1 MCYVRDFVDN
11 CIGGIIVIIIEGE
24 PMNLANILRIVVL
37 LVAVVGAFVAIPQAA
52 LILVVL
58 GLVAGFVGVE
68 EDNRQNYL
76 ILAIALTT
84 VAGSLGGIPGV
95 GGYISSILSD
105 VSSAVNA
112 GAVAVIVTI
121 NHERVPY

>member
-1 MCYVRDFVDN
+1 
-11 CIGGIIVIIIEGE
+11 
-24 PMNLANILRIVVL
+24 MNLANILRIVIL

-58 GLVAGFVGVE
+58 GAVAGFIGVE

-84 VAGSLGGIPGV
+84 VSGALGGIPGV
-95 GGYISSILSD
+95 GGYIDSILGD
-105 VSSAVNA
+105 VSAAINA

-121 NHERVPY
+121 IYERVTS

>member
-1 MCYVRDFVDN
+1 
-11 CIGGIIVIIIEGE
+11 
-24 PMNLANILRIVVL
+24 MNLANILRIVVL

-84 VAGSLGGIPGV
+84 VAGALGGIPGG
-95 GGYISSILSD
+95 GGYISSILGD

-121 NHERVPY
+121 IYERVTS

>member
-1 MCYVRDFVDN
+1 
-11 CIGGIIVIIIEGE
+11 
-24 PMNLANILRIVVL
+24 MNLANILRIVVL

-68 EDNRQNYL
+68 EDNRQHYL

-84 VAGSLGGIPGV
+84 VAGALGGIPGV
-95 GGYISSILSD
+95 GGYISSILGD

-121 NHERVPY
+121 IYERVTS

>member
-1 MCYVRDFVDN
+1 
-11 CIGGIIVIIIEGE
+11 
-24 PMNLANILRIVVL
+24 MNLANILRIVVL
-37 LVAVVGAFVAIPQAA
+37 LVAVVGAFVDIPQAA

-121 NHERVPY
+121 IYERVTS

>member
-1 MCYVRDFVDN
+1 
-11 CIGGIIVIIIEGE
+11 
-24 PMNLANILRIVVL
+24 MNLANILRIVVL

-84 VAGSLGGIPGV
+84 VAGALGGIPGV

-121 NHERVPY
+121 IYERVTS

>member
-1 MCYVRDFVDN
+1 
-11 CIGGIIVIIIEGE
+11 
-24 PMNLANILRIVVL
+24 MNLANILRIVVL

-84 VAGSLGGIPGV
+84 VAGALGGIPGV
-95 GGYISSILSD
+95 GGYISSILGD

-121 NHERVPY
+121 IYERVTS

>member
-1 MCYVRDFVDN
+1 
-11 CIGGIIVIIIEGE
+11 
-24 PMNLANILRIVVL
+24 MNLANILRIVVL

-58 GLVAGFVGVE
+58 CLVAGFVGVE

-84 VAGSLGGIPGV
+84 VAGALGGIPGV
-95 GGYISSILSD
+95 GGYISSILGD

-121 NHERVPY
+121 IYERVTS